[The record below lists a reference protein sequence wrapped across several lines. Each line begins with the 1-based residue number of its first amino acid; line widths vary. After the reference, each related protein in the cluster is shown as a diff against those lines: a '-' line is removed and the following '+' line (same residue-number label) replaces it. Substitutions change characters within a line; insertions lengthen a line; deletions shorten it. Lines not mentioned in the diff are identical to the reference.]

1 MHLPLRRLQ
10 KSGLLVLERVT
21 KKQGCLI
28 RWGRRGRWDIGM
40 GRCKW
45 AATRMMQMGVEGRGV
60 GWWGIE
66 KKQRREGWREAVA

>member
-1 MHLPLRRLQ
+1 
-10 KSGLLVLERVT
+10 
-21 KKQGCLI
+21 
-28 RWGRRGRWDIGM
+28 M